1 MRRRVRVQ
9 ARCAMAEACAMFSGL
24 STGKRKRALTWRLAR
39 ALLSLAAL
47 LSAQPARCLVPMIE
61 ISILGAFLKTF
72 AVPV

>member
-1 MRRRVRVQ
+1 
-9 ARCAMAEACAMFSGL
+9 MFSGL

-61 ISILGAFLKTF
+61 ISILWGVSQNIRSPRLELSPCRA
-72 AVPV
+72 